1 MNLWSSSSRIWLE
14 AAGRALV
21 GKLETTPNIK
31 ENVKSVVAIHS
42 VTCDTAVYVPDHVR
56 GHPVDWL
63 VDTGSAVTLL
73 NCCVSEKDFKL
84 GMVSELVVSANS

>member
-1 MNLWSSSSRIWLE
+1 MVE

-21 GKLETTPNIK
+21 GKLRTTPKIK
-31 ENVKSVVAIHS
+31 ENVKSIVGIHS
-42 VTCDTAVYVPDHVR
+42 VTCDTAVYVPGRVR
-56 GHPVDWL
+56 GHPVDKL

-73 NCCVSEKDFKL
+73 NCCISEKAFKL